1 MLDPEI
7 LARVQFAFTMA
18 FHIIFPSLTIGLAS
32 FLLVLEAMWLRTGND
47 TYLSLYKFWIKIF
60 ALAFGMG
67 VVSGIVMS
75 YQFGTNWGPFSKL
88 SGPVIGPLMAYE
100 VLSAFFLEAGFLGV
114 MLFGLNKVG
123 PKLHITA
130 TAMVAVGTLF
140 SAFWILSANSW
151 MQTPAGYAIETGR
164 IVVESWFDVVFNPSF
179 PYRLAHM
186 VLAAYLTTAFVVAGV
201 GAWHLLRNRENV
213 AARIMF
219 SMAMWLI
226 TIFAPLQ
233 IIAGDMHGLNT
244 LEHQPAKIAAMEGH
258 FETSK
263 GSTPLILFGWPDMAA
278 GKTKYAV
285 EIPYLGSII
294 LTHTLDGE
302 IRGLNEFAPED
313 RPNATI
319 LFWSFRIMVGL
330 GTLMLLIAVGSLWAR
345 HRKTLFDCKWLHRF
359 ALIMGPSGFIAILA
373 GWVTTEVGRQP
384 WVIYGIM
391 RTADAGSPVS
401 PVAIAGSLA
410 AFFVAYAIVF
420 GVGTA
425 YILRAM
431 RQDPRHA
438 HIDPHEIY
446 RADHANVV
454 DHIDTP
460 KH

>member
-32 FLLVLEAMWLRTGND
+32 FLLVLEALWLRTGND
-47 TYLSLYKFWIKIF
+47 TYLSLYKFWTKIF

-75 YQFGTNWGPFSKL
+75 YQFGTNWGPFAKL
-88 SGPVIGPLMAYE
+88 SGPIIGPLMAYE
-100 VLSAFFLEAGFLGV
+100 VLTAFFLEAGFLGV
-114 MLFGLNKVG
+114 MLFGLNRVG

-130 TAMVAVGTLF
+130 TGMVAVGTLF

-151 MQTPAGYAIETGR
+151 MQTPAGYSIETGR
-164 IVVESWFDVVFNPSF
+164 LVVESWFDVVFNPSF
-179 PYRLAHM
+179 PYRLVHM

-201 GAWHLLRNRENV
+201 GGWHLLRNRENA

-226 TIFAPLQ
+226 TILAPLQ
-233 IIAGDMHGLNT
+233 ILAGDMHGLNT
-244 LEHQPAKIAAMEGH
+244 LEQQPAKVAAMEGH

-263 GSTPLILFGWPDMAA
+263 GGTPLILFGWPDMKA
-278 GKTKYAV
+278 GETRYAV

-302 IRGLNEFAPED
+302 IKGLNEFAPED

-319 LFWSFRIMVGL
+319 VFWSFRIMVGL
-330 GTLMLLIAVGSLWAR
+330 GVLMLLAGIGSLWAR
-345 HRKTLFDCKWLHRF
+345 YRKTLFECRWLHRF
-359 ALIMGPSGFIAILA
+359 AFIMGPSGFIAILA
-373 GWVTTEVGRQP
+373 GWCTTEVGRQP
-384 WVIYGIM
+384 WVIYGIL

-401 PVAIAGSLA
+401 PVAIAGSTI

-438 HIDPHEIY
+438 HIAAGEIY
-446 RADHANVV
+446 RADHAQIV
-454 DHIDTP
+454 DQLDSH